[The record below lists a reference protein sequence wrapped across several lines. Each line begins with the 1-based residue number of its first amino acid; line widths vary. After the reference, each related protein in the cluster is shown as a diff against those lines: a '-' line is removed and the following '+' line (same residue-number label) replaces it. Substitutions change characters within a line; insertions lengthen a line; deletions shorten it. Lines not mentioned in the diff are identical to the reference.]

1 LKPEHVEEHTAT
13 SKTRNQLAT
22 ATHESPDESALPFP
36 RSGADRSIWTSME
49 IDSTTN
55 FPAEADSK
63 ASSQTNNHQGD
74 REEYQ
79 SLVSLL
85 HIDPETTALHIL
97 LLQRLLSLLQFLR
110 CWPSG
115 IGNVGLALAL
125 QQARLALA
133 TLGALGSKGLDVGV
147 VGRVVDHVYI
157 LLRLGRQIRM
167 GRSVIVEGGVWRYLG
182 GLLVVTGGRLGR
194 SH

>member
-1 LKPEHVEEHTAT
+1 
-13 SKTRNQLAT
+13 
-22 ATHESPDESALPFP
+22 
-36 RSGADRSIWTSME
+36 ME

-74 REEYQ
+74 SEEYQ

>member
-1 LKPEHVEEHTAT
+1 
-13 SKTRNQLAT
+13 
-22 ATHESPDESALPFP
+22 
-36 RSGADRSIWTSME
+36 ME